1 METSP
6 ETDQRH
12 RGRMVRER
20 GWLRYQRGHPW
31 EPSCSSLRISSHNDV
46 AELSKERDRLM
57 GDAFNLYCD
66 ESCHLEND
74 HQGVMVLGAIRCRQS
89 MVPQVSEKIRQIK
102 ARHGIPEYQEVKW
115 TKVTPKK
122 LGLYLDL
129 IDAFFD
135 DENLGFR
142 AVVIDKDR
150 LQHSEFGQTHDTFYY
165 KMYYRLIEQ
174 ILRPDSEYFVYL
186 DIKDTLGSKKVQ
198 GLHKYL
204 CNGHY
209 DFNQQIVRRI
219 QLVRSHEVQLLQ
231 LADVMI
237 GALAY
242 FHRNLDSSPA
252 KLAILQRIRERSGYR
267 LICSTLPGEQKFN
280 LFLWK
285 GKDRC

>member
-1 METSP
+1 
-6 ETDQRH
+6 
-12 RGRMVRER
+12 
-20 GWLRYQRGHPW
+20 
-31 EPSCSSLRISSHNDV
+31 
-46 AELSKERDRLM
+46 M
-57 GDAFNLYCD
+57 GDVFNLYCD

-89 MVPQVSEKIRQIK
+89 MVAKVSERIREIK
-102 ARHGIPEYQEVKW
+102 AQHGVPEHQEVKW
-115 TKVTPKK
+115 TKVSPKK

-142 AVVIDKDR
+142 AVVIDKER
-150 LQHSEFGQTHDTFYY
+150 LQHSEFDQTHDLFYY

-198 GLHKYL
+198 SLHKYL

-242 FHRNLDSSPA
+242 FHRNLESSPA
-252 KLAILQRIRERSGYR
+252 KLAILQKIRERSGYR
-267 LICSTLPGEQKFN
+267 LICSTLPSEQKFN